1 MKKKILIVGG
11 SGFIGYHLA
20 KKCLD
25 HKWDVTS
32 LSSRKPNKIRKLKKV
47 NYRICDISKFK
58 IIKKNIKG
66 NYNYVVNLGGY
77 VNHKN
82 KIKTYQSH
90 YLGCKNL
97 CDFFLDK
104 NIDKFIQVGSS
115 IENGKQSSPQKETKK
130 IEYTNIPST
139 YGQSKLKAT
148 NYLLKLFRQNK
159 FPAIILRL
167 YLAYGPRQDNNRFI
181 PIIINSC
188 LKNKKF
194 DCSEGKQYRD
204 FIYIDDVVSVIMK
217 SLKSN
222 IIGEIFNIGTGK
234 PKQIKFIIKKIKKL
248 INKGEPNYGK
258 IKMRKDEIM
267 KLYPNINKAKTKLN
281 WKPKISFE
289 NGLKKTIN
297 YYHKLSHGK
306 KS

>member
-25 HKWDVTS
+25 YKWDVTS
-32 LSSRKPNKIRKLKKV
+32 ISSKKPNLIRKLKKV
-47 NYRICDISKFK
+47 NYTICDISKK
-58 IIKKNIKG
+58 NKIKKVIKSD
-66 NYNYVVNLGGY
+66 YNYVVNLGGY

-82 KIKTYQSH
+82 KTKTYQSH

-97 CDFFLDK
+97 CDFFVNK
-104 NIDKFIQVGSS
+104 NIDKFIQMGSS
-115 IENGKQSSPQKETKK
+115 IENGKQSSPQKET
-130 IEYTNIPST
+130 ENIKYKNVPST
-139 YGQSKLKAT
+139 YGRSKLKAT
-148 NYLLKLFRQNK
+148 NYLLKLYKKNK
-159 FPAIILRL
+159 FPGIILRL
-167 YLAYGPRQDNNRFI
+167 YLAYGPKQDNNRII

-188 LKNKKF
+188 LENKKF

-204 FIYIDDVVSVIMK
+204 FIYVDDVVNVIMK

-222 IIGEIFNIGTGK
+222 IVGEIFNIATGK
-234 PKQIKFIIKKIKKL
+234 PKQIKLIIKKINKI
-248 INKGEPNYGK
+248 INRGVPNYGK

-281 WKPKISFE
+281 WRPKISFE
-289 NGLKKTIN
+289 KGLKKTIN
-297 YYHKLSHGK
+297 YYQKLSYGK

>member
-25 HKWDVTS
+25 YKWNVTS
-32 LSSRKPNKIRKLKKV
+32 ISSKKPNIIRKLKKV
-47 NYRICDISKFK
+47 NYTICDISKINK
-58 IIKKNIKG
+58 IKKILKSD
-66 NYNYVVNLGGY
+66 YNYVVNLGGY

-82 KIKTYQSH
+82 KLKTYQSH

-97 CDFFLDK
+97 CDFFVNK
-104 NIDKFIQVGSS
+104 NIDKFVQMGSS
-115 IENGKQSSPQKETKK
+115 IENGKQSSPQKETK
-130 IEYTNIPST
+130 NIKYKNVPST
-139 YGQSKLKAT
+139 YGRSKLKAT
-148 NYLLKLFRQNK
+148 NYLLKLYKKNK
-159 FPAIILRL
+159 FPGIILRL

-188 LKNKKF
+188 LLNKKF

-204 FIYIDDVVSVIMK
+204 FIYIDDVVNVIMK

-222 IIGEIFNIGTGK
+222 IVGEIFNIGTGK
-234 PKQIKFIIKKIKKL
+234 PKKIKDIIKKINKL
-248 INKGEPNYGK
+248 INRGVPSYGK

-281 WKPKISFE
+281 WNPKISFE
-289 NGLKKTIN
+289 KGLKKTLI
-297 YYHKLSHGK
+297 YYQKSYHEK
-306 KS
+306 KN